1 MARETNVRQGFVE
14 EPDFQRFLDELTCVG
29 LRGFAACAYY
39 GGMRRGELLR
49 LRLDDIDLD
58 RNLLTIREAK
68 NGEGRVAPIFDG
80 AMWRELERVVSV
92 ARRGQVKACVVRR
105 QAYNQPRLLRGLA
118 RRGRSSGAQ
127 WLHPARLTAQ
137 CLQKPAQPWSAA
149 GHENESAR
157 AQD

>member
-1 MARETNVRQGFVE
+1 MVIRAHLLPFFGLIPCDKRTVEDLLRCRKRREAQDVEPSTVNSELARLSAALYLARKQGLAVQVPPFPMARETNVRQGFVE

-49 LRLDDIDLD
+49 LRLDEIDLD

-80 AMWRELERVVSV
+80 AMWRER
-92 ARRGQVKACVVRR
+92 
-105 QAYNQPRLLRGLA
+105 
-118 RRGRSSGAQ
+118 
-127 WLHPARLTAQ
+127 
-137 CLQKPAQPWSAA
+137 
-149 GHENESAR
+149 
-157 AQD
+157 